1 MKTVVG
7 MVCMLLL
14 FASCG
19 KEQNF
24 VPDYPV
30 NYNVT
35 AVEFG
40 IKANN
45 NILLVPNHGVA
56 GLMIVRS
63 VTGGYVAFD
72 RCSTVNPEKACAV
85 TPDNDNVFIAVD
97 PCSGAKYSV
106 LDGSPQAAPAKT
118 SLKRYTVTVTG
129 NTGSATIHV
138 SN

>member
-1 MKTVVG
+1 MRRYFGIVI
-7 MVCMLLL
+7 LFLL

-30 NYNVT
+30 NYNIT
-35 AVEFG
+35 TVEFG
-40 IKANN
+40 ITATNGV
-45 NILLVPNHGVA
+45 LLVPNRGVA
-56 GLMIVRS
+56 GLMIVR
-63 VTGGYVAFD
+63 TPNGYVAFD

-85 TPDNDNVFIAVD
+85 TPDDNGFTATD
-97 PCSGAKYSV
+97 PCSGAKYLL
-106 LDGSPQAAPAKT
+106 LDGSPQKAPAKT

-129 NTGSATIHV
+129 NAGTGTIHV